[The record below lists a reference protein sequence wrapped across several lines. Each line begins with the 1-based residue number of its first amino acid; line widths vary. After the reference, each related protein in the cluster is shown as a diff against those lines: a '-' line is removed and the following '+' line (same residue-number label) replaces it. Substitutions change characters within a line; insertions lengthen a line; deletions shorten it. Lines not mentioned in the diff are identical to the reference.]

1 MKKSNKSNKKA
12 ISAKEFDSKF
22 DDNVDVSEYL
32 NFEEAIVVKRI
43 NLDLPKWLLD
53 ALDKEALKLNVSR
66 QAIIKMWLSDKVEH
80 PKKVA

>member
-1 MKKSNKSNKKA
+1 MKKSNRSNKKT

-22 DDNVDVSEYL
+22 DNNIDISEYL

-53 ALDKEALKLNVSR
+53 ILDREALKLNVNKR
-66 QAIIKMWLSDKVEH
+66 
-80 PKKVA
+80 